1 MKSRFVKI
9 TVRFYG
15 SPVLL
20 AITQYHCSRCL
31 RKLCLMV
38 IMIDDL
44 LCTLQLITDFKL
56 LEKVVKAFADNSLE
70 QQ

>member
-1 MKSRFVKI
+1 
-9 TVRFYG
+9 
-15 SPVLL
+15 
-20 AITQYHCSRCL
+20 
-31 RKLCLMV
+31 
-38 IMIDDL
+38 MIDDL